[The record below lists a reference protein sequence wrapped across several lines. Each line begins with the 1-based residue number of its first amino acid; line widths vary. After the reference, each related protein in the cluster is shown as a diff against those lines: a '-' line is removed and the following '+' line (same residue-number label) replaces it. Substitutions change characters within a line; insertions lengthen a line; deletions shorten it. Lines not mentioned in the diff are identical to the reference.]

1 VKRVCG
7 LDLSGG
13 ARIGLIVVT
22 SRGVK
27 LVTDTIASRSSR
39 KEGLRGRHSRLS
51 ELGRDVLHHAAVC
64 DLVVVQ
70 DIGTGPLY
78 RAGVW
83 WWVVGGLIRRDVPV
97 AVLPA
102 AVVKRTA
109 GDLPGLYPEANI
121 AECEEAAAL
130 AHLGA
135 VWLGLDVPIL
145 ERHSHVA
152 GAEWPAMM
160 NQ

>member
-7 LDLSGG
+7 LDLAGG
-13 ARIGLIVVT
+13 ARIGLVVVT
-22 SRGVK
+22 SRGTK
-27 LVTDTIASRSSR
+27 LVTDTITTRTNR

-70 DIGTGPLY
+70 DIGTGPLD
-78 RAGVW
+78 RAGSW
-83 WWVVGGLIRRDVPV
+83 WWVVGGLIRREVPV
-97 AVLPA
+97 AVLPG

-109 GDLPGLYPEANI
+109 GDLPGLYPEANMTK
-121 AECEEAAAL
+121 CEDAAAL

-145 ERHSHVA
+145 DRHRQVA
-152 GAEWPAMM
+152 GAEWPEMISS
-160 NQ
+160 